1 MPTPVT
7 HLVIAQRIL
16 DACPELVSEGDD
28 GALGA
33 FLLGS
38 TLADVRVVTGE
49 PRAATHFLRLPPQR
63 GDSGI
68 RAMLGAHPRLADP
81 NDADPCARLMVAGY
95 LAHLLADEIWLVR
108 VYWPYFKQAAARHD
122 MERLLW
128 HDLLRSV
135 VDQQDRTAVP
145 RSFRRVLESA
155 RCPNP
160 FPFISGEALD
170 AWRELL
176 LRELESPDSSPTFA
190 HFASRYRLP
199 TEAFV
204 ALLRSPD
211 YMARVQGLVPGVT
224 VARYREEA
232 ARMGRALVAAYLDGR
247 VREFPL
253 PLLDPAHSQP
263 CDEQS
268 DKEVAS

>member
-1 MPTPVT
+1 MPTPIT

-16 DACPELVSEGDD
+16 HACPQLVPRGDD

-38 TLADVRVVTGE
+38 TLADVRVLTGE
-49 PRAATHFLRLPPQR
+49 PRAATHFLCLPPQR

-68 RAMLGAHPRLADP
+68 RAMLGAYPSLADP
-81 NDADPCARLMVAGY
+81 NGAGLYARLMVAGY

-108 VYWPYFKQAAARHD
+108 VYWPYFKQAAAPHD
-122 MERLLW
+122 MDRLLW
-128 HDLLRSV
+128 HDLLRSM
-135 VDQQDRTAVP
+135 VDQQDRAAVP
-145 RSFRRVLESA
+145 RSFRRILESV

-160 FPFISGEALD
+160 FPFISGEALE

-211 YMARVQGLVPGVT
+211 YMARVQDPVPDGT
-224 VARYREEA
+224 MARYREES
-232 ARMGRALVAAYLDGR
+232 ARMGRALVGAYLDGQ
-247 VREFPL
+247 VGAFPL
-253 PLLDPAHSQP
+253 PLLDPAHPQP
-263 CDEQS
+263 YAE
-268 DKEVAS
+268 